1 MCSNINGEDSN
12 MNYYIMS
19 DIHGCY
25 DAFLNALNNWNKDK
39 EHLVLMGDY
48 IDRGPD
54 SLKVVKKIMSLK
66 KEYGNKVAVLK
77 GNHEDM
83 LTSWLFSPS
92 ELLGLY
98 YNEHHNECLKSFLGK
113 EKYKSLTRQGRAER
127 MIHKFKE
134 ELHFLKN
141 LELYKE
147 TESII
152 FVHAGLN
159 LNGDWK
165 KDETSLLWIREKFI
179 YSSLTP
185 EKRVFFGHT
194 PTMTIHADVDEN
206 NRYNNFDIHISEDNM
221 KIGVDGGV
229 SMGGQLNCLK
239 VNEKGEIIEKF
250 IFKS

>member
-1 MCSNINGEDSN
+1 

-25 DAFLNALNNWNKDK
+25 DAFMNALSNWDKNK

-54 SLKVVKKIMSLK
+54 SFKVIRTLMDLKEKY
-66 KEYGNKVAVLK
+66 EDKVTILK

-83 LTSWLFSPS
+83 LTSWLFSPK
-92 ELLGLY
+92 ELLALY
-98 YNEHHNECLKSFLGK
+98 YNEHHNECLKSFLGVDR
-113 EKYKSLTRQGRAER
+113 YKSLSRQGRADD
-127 MIHKFKE
+127 MIYKFKE
-134 ELHFLKN
+134 ELHFMKN
-141 LELYKE
+141 LDLYKE
-147 TESII
+147 TEHII

-159 LNGDWK
+159 LK
-165 KDETSLLWIREKFI
+165 KDWRKDEDSLLWIREKFI

-194 PTMTIHADVDEN
+194 HTMTIHADVDEN
-206 NRYNNFDIHISEDNM
+206 NRYNNSDIHISEDNM
-221 KIGVDGGV
+221 KVGIDGGV

-250 IFKS
+250 IFKK